1 MWLFENIELSIVI
14 PSCNSQRCPSASAP
28 SSSKLPPSPPST
40 LPPPSSSSP
49 LSSLLSL
56 LFQIS
61 LWNYKKLYTS
71 IHTGWSVKLEATQK
85 KYKKKTRIETITHA
99 KKKHK
104 QTRINEWKWCSK
116 NLSIH
121 FTVKRREKKVIKWN
135 ANKIRLVNKQCAAIF
150 ALASDGSN

>member
-85 KYKKKTRIETITHA
+85 KYKKKNTNWNNNT
-99 KKKHK
+99 
-104 QTRINEWKWCSK
+104 
-116 NLSIH
+116 
-121 FTVKRREKKVIKWN
+121 REKKTQ
-135 ANKIRLVNKQCAAIF
+135 ANKNKRMKVMF
-150 ALASDGSN
+150 KEFEHSFYSEKKRKKSNKMKRE